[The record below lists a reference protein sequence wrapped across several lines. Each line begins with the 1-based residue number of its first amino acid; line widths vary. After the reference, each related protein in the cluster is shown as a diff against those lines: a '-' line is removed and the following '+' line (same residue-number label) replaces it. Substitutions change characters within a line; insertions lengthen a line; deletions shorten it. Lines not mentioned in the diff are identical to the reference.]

1 MGSLQSRVCIPGAA
15 LVVLF
20 SVTAVLLNG
29 LLLILRWKDPT
40 KSLRSTAML
49 YFVFL
54 SAFHVLYGACAGTA
68 AAESYITCALGGS
81 DSPHLERNFSRICLT
96 FFIRA
101 ENFLI
106 LAFAVERLGS
116 IAFPVLNRQESDK
129 TKNALFC
136 LVCIS
141 LFSLSFSVFDIFEGK
156 FWVRRLD
163 VHLNSIIPLIVS
175 VVLTFILWRSL
186 RKLRL
191 PSTDLEDN
199 NGISSERTEENLA
212 LARSLKEQM
221 PLARAF
227 IFIASLYSISVTTY
241 FVISLIEVYCSE
253 CWRSEW
259 FFAALRFSIAMHFM
273 HLSVSPLVCFVF
285 LPNLR
290 ARFRIMFC
298 GKRGEEQIEMENLH
312 HNNKKLG
319 TVPVIYL

>member
-1 MGSLQSRVCIPGAA
+1 MRSLQSRVCVPGAA
-15 LVVLF
+15 LVVIF

-29 LLLILRWKDPT
+29 LLLILQWKDPT
-40 KSLRSTAML
+40 KSLRMTAML

-54 SAFHVLYGACAGTA
+54 SAFHVLYGALAGTA
-68 AAESYITCALGGS
+68 AAESYITCALDGS

-96 FFIRA
+96 FFIRS

-129 TKNALFC
+129 IKNALFC

-141 LFSLSFSVFDIFEGK
+141 LFSLSFSVFDIYEGK

-163 VHLNSIIPLIVS
+163 VHLNSIIPLIVN
-175 VVLTFILWRSL
+175 VVLTLILWRSL

-191 PSTDLEDN
+191 PSTDNEGN
-199 NGISSERTEENLA
+199 NGIAPERTEENLA
-212 LARSLKEQM
+212 SSLKDQM
-221 PLARAF
+221 PLAKAF
-227 IFIASLYSISVTTY
+227 ILTASLYSISVITY

-253 CWRSEW
+253 CWRKEW

-290 ARFRIMFC
+290 AGFRMMFC
-298 GKRGEEQIEMENLH
+298 GKRGERQIEMEDLQR
-312 HNNKKLG
+312 NNKKLG
-319 TVPVIYL
+319 SVPVIYL